1 MGLNRAAWGIGV
13 IVLWSGMVSAAAAPA
28 AAGERKTQ
36 TIQCEVRT
44 ERWKG
49 WGEGE
54 AAPPELAVEPQQPE
68 KFERFLTPQGAVP
81 TFSGKV
87 IGIPP
92 GKTARIVVVANV
104 GTQWIDP
111 KNYKTAKVAPDGG
124 FVIVADHKP
133 DANKSIMASIDGRLA
148 TFLRAE
154 FEPNES
160 TSAIELRLPDTKPIV
175 LTMEDPK
182 GKSMSGFRY
191 EIFNPYLWRDDAG
204 RALRVQRLASG
215 AASAGALVLD
225 APLEPFAVLLS
236 ANGVAPYYQV
246 LDPRQAEEFHF
257 KMIPPSR
264 IRGVVTRDGKPVPG
278 QEMYM
283 VNRAAPLSVTLR
295 KTDAQGRFDFGGRVP
310 GQQDIRVGGFA
321 TSVQVQPGETAD
333 VELELGPPT
342 PPKLPFLPMQTPATQ
357 PSPAPTAAR

>member
-1 MGLNRAAWGIGV
+1 MGLKRAAAALGIGV
-13 IVLWSGMVSAAAAPA
+13 GVLLSSVASAAAP

-36 TIQCEVRT
+36 TIPCEIRT
-44 ERWKG
+44 EPWKG
-49 WGEGE
+49 WGDGE
-54 AAPPELAVEPQQPE
+54 PAPAGQSVAPQPE
-68 KFERFLTPQGAVP
+68 KFERFATPAGATP

-92 GKTARIVVVANV
+92 GKTARVSVVANV
-104 GTQWIDP
+104 GTQWINP
-111 KNYKTAKVAPDGG
+111 ANYKGAKVAPDGT

-154 FEPNES
+154 FEPNDS
-160 TSAIELRLPDTKPIV
+160 ASAIELRLPEARTIV
-175 LTMEDPK
+175 ITMEDPK
-182 GKSMSGFRY
+182 GRAMPGFRY
-191 EIFNPYLWRDDAG
+191 EIFNPYVRQDDAG
-204 RALRVQRLASG
+204 RTLRAQRLAAGTASG
-215 AASAGALVLD
+215 GALVID

-246 LDPRQAEEFHF
+246 LDPREADEFHF
-257 KMIPPSR
+257 KMIPPGR
-264 IRGVVTRDGKPVPG
+264 VRGLVTRDGKPVPG

-295 KTDAQGRFDFGGRVP
+295 KTDANGRFDFGGRVP
-310 GQQDIRVGGFA
+310 GQQEIRIGAFA

-333 VELELGPPT
+333 VDIDLGAAT
-342 PPKLPFLPMQTPATQ
+342 TTRPAAVMV
-357 PSPAPTAAR
+357 PAATR